1 MWKQVIKRTLLC
13 ILLLIFIISACQ
25 SEESPDKNLK
35 PHALKCGDGICS
47 GPENKNNCS
56 DDCDEEEITQ
66 HDVDIP
72 VGEVGPIYLG
82 IMVHL
87 EGWRDELVNEEM
99 FNHHARLI
107 REYASLFETYGAK
120 LTWESKETTEASI
133 QWGDNVLKEMEERG
147 HGIGVHADLGGQLDY
162 KCGMFE
168 RELRIRKETL
178 ESLGVTVRHASGVVS
193 YCDWVTAMV
202 DAGYSFTSG
211 MVAYGVMSLPEEM
224 RPEEYRNCPSP
235 SACHDTYP
243 EALVDRINPW
253 RMNSGLDWIRH
264 APDGE
269 LVMLPAGHGLA
280 CFAESA
286 AGAGCDQ
293 EFSLEDIDLFFEEI
307 DAAIELR
314 DPDQINMY
322 YVGWSLGKALD
333 VELMEEW
340 LRRIVP
346 YLEAGLVE
354 WKTLPEMYDAYTD
367 WEAKGS

>member
-193 YCDWVTAMV
+193 HCD
-202 DAGYSFTSG
+202 
-211 MVAYGVMSLPEEM
+211 
-224 RPEEYRNCPSP
+224 
-235 SACHDTYP
+235 
-243 EALVDRINPW
+243 
-253 RMNSGLDWIRH
+253 
-264 APDGE
+264 
-269 LVMLPAGHGLA
+269 
-280 CFAESA
+280 
-286 AGAGCDQ
+286 
-293 EFSLEDIDLFFEEI
+293 
-307 DAAIELR
+307 
-314 DPDQINMY
+314 
-322 YVGWSLGKALD
+322 
-333 VELMEEW
+333 
-340 LRRIVP
+340 
-346 YLEAGLVE
+346 
-354 WKTLPEMYDAYTD
+354 
-367 WEAKGS
+367 